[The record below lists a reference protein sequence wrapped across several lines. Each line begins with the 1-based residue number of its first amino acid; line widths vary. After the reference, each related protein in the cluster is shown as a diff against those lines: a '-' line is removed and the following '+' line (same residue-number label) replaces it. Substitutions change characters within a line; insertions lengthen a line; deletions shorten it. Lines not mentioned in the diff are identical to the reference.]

1 MLLKFIFLIFL
12 IKKHVLHYENLHF
25 YLRLGLK
32 IKRIHGVLEFN
43 QSKWLKQYFEFNA
56 KKTKETEKN
65 RRKDDPK
72 ML

>member
-1 MLLKFIFLIFL
+1 M
-12 IKKHVLHYENLHF
+12 LHYENLHF
-25 YLRLGLK
+25 YSRLGLK

-43 QSKWLKQYFEFNA
+43 QSKWLKQYLEFNA